1 MVCNKIIS
9 LHSAHCKIWGNKY
22 VYIQYFRLCVVT
34 SDFTDWHLENREIQ
48 QQKWYP
54 YLNSSL
60 YVLLTSLRLV
70 YCSIGMITWCMYLVR
85 SLTVVPPSPRN
96 PPCGLSVYHLS
107 TNSPLSNSI
116 NGTITLAVEGEEI
129 RQRMIK
135 YDWKTV
141 NFYSSEKK
149 LPIVKFQ
156 LFVLDRHILNL
167 DLRTGVF

>member
-1 MVCNKIIS
+1 MNTYNIPGYVL
-9 LHSAHCKIWGNKY
+9 LH
-22 VYIQYFRLCVVT
+22 
-34 SDFTDWHLENREIQ
+34 FTDWHLEKHRYKTERKNKNTQRNREIQ
-48 QQKWYP
+48 QQKWCP

-116 NGTITLAVEGEEI
+116 NGTITLAVEGEET
-129 RQRMIK
+129 RQRMIR
-135 YDWKTV
+135 YDWKTFTV
-141 NFYSSEKK
+141 PKTIFFS
-149 LPIVKFQ
+149 LPIGKFNYLYWTVKF
-156 LFVLDRHILNL
+156 
-167 DLRTGVF
+167 